1 MVCFEW
7 RAKGLPCV
15 TAAALWA
22 LMACVGAD
30 RLAGQ
35 EPSAEEAAIRAAG
48 QAYAKA
54 FEAGDAK
61 ALAAAW
67 TSDAEYVDDS
77 GRAFQGRDAIER
89 HFSEGF
95 KEQRGAKLEINVA
108 SIRMLG
114 PDVALESGSTRVR
127 PAIGRPG
134 PLIKY
139 SAVQVKRDGKWF
151 VSNVTESR
159 YAPQSNELYLKDLA
173 WLVGQWQSQAGGK
186 AIEFQCQWL
195 PGKSFL
201 SRTYTVT
208 QGGSPISSGT
218 QLIGWDPTL
227 SQIVSWTFT
236 SDGSFGHEFWSQSG
250 NRWEIDASSTLSNGA
265 TSLARNV
272 LTKLNDNT
280 FTWRSV
286 DRSLNDVLLPDTAE
300 VRIKRAAAKPSK

>member
-1 MVCFEW
+1 MVCFVG
-7 RAKGLPCV
+7 RAKGLQCA
-15 TAAALWA
+15 TAAVLCT
-22 LMACVGAD
+22 LIACLGAN
-30 RLAGQ
+30 RLAAQ
-35 EPSAEEAAIRAAG
+35 EPNADEAAIRAAG
-48 QAYAKA
+48 QTYAKA

-67 TSDAEYVDDS
+67 TSDAEYVDDL
-77 GRAFQGRDAIER
+77 GRAFQGREAIEK
-89 HFSEGF
+89 HFAEGF
-95 KEQRGAKLEINVA
+95 KEQSGAKLEINVA

-114 PDVALESGSTRVR
+114 PDVALESGSTRVK
-127 PAIGRPG
+127 PASGRPG

-139 SAVQVKRDGKWF
+139 SAVQVKRDGKWLI
-151 VSNVTESR
+151 SNVTESR
-159 YAPQSNELYLKDLA
+159 YAPQSSELYLKDLV

-208 QGGSPISSGT
+208 QDGSPISSGT

-227 SQIVSWTFT
+227 GQIVSWTFN

-250 NRWEIDASSTLSNGA
+250 NRWEIDASSTLSNGS
-265 TSLARNV
+265 TSLARNM

-286 DRSLNDVLLPDTAE
+286 DRSLNDQLLPDTAE
-300 VRIKRAAAKPSK
+300 VRIKRVPAKPSK